1 MEEQVYQELYELED
15 AHWWFR
21 GRRSVIHALLA
32 RAELPEQARILDAGC
47 GTGRNLVELGALG
60 EATGVDPSPD
70 AIEFCRRRGLSSVAQ
85 AGLEALPFADGS
97 FDLVVATDVIE
108 HIDDD
113 RGALTELRRVA
124 AGDGWLL
131 LTVPAYMWLWSQHD
145 ESHHHRRRYTLRELR
160 GRAESAGWRPA
171 AASYFNTALLA
182 PIAAVRT
189 LTRRQAPR
197 DGRSDYQLTEGP
209 LNAVLSLPMRGEAA
223 LIRRGARLPAGV
235 SIGMLCEAR

>member
-1 MEEQVYQELYELED
+1 VEEHVYQQLYDLED

-21 GRRSVIHALLA
+21 GRRAVIHALLE
-32 RAELPEQARILDAGC
+32 RAELPARPRILDAGC
-47 GTGRNLVELGALG
+47 GTGRNLVELGAVG
-60 EATGVDPSPD
+60 DAQGIDPSPD
-70 AIEFCRRRGLSSVAQ
+70 AIAFCRRRGLDRVTE

-113 RGALTELRRVA
+113 AAALAELRRVA
-124 AGDGWLL
+124 APDGRLL

-145 ESHHHRRRYTLRELR
+145 DSHHHKRRYTRRRLRER
-160 GRAESAGWRPA
+160 VEAAGWAPVES
-171 AASYFNTALLA
+171 SYFNTALLP
-182 PIAAVRT
+182 PIALVRT
-189 LTRRQAPR
+189 LTRRREPS

-209 LNAVLSLPMRGEAA
+209 LNAVLSLPMRGEAS

-235 SIGMLCEAR
+235 SIGMLARAA